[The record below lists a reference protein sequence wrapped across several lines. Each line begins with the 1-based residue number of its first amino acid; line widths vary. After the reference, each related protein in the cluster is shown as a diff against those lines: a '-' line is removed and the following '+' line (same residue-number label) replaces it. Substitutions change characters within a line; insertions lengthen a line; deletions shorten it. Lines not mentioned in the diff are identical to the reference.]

1 MGNFSIIQHKLHQFI
16 RKYYSNELI
25 KGLILFVALGL
36 LYLFFTLFIEYVLWL
51 SPRSRTVLFYAFVV
65 VELLLLIKFIF
76 IPILRLLGLKN
87 GISQD
92 EASKIIGRHFP
103 EVNDKLLN
111 LLQLNQNKEQTEL
124 LLAGIEQKAAG
135 LKIIPF
141 KKAIDFRS
149 NIKYLK
155 YLAIPVFIWSVTWI
169 SGRLSIFNE
178 SFDRVVHYQQ
188 IYEPPAPF
196 TFSILNDSLKIIE
209 GKSFNLKVQTYG
221 DVTPENVSIHF
232 NNENYILKNTRSGNF
247 EYSFENCKEPVSFYL
262 EANGIKSHDYL
273 LGVIP
278 VPTITGF
285 EMLLDYPGYT
295 GKNDETIRNT
305 GNGVIPEGTRIIWN
319 IVSRQTDSLTFLS
332 SRRAFFERETSN
344 NFTFKKQLKDNLS
357 YQIITSNKHLKNYE
371 ALAYTI
377 EVIKDAYPR
386 IDVKSDIDSVSRGPV
401 QFAGQLSD
409 DYGLT
414 KLNLIYYNAE
424 DANTTKNVVPI
435 TINNT
440 TFEQFYYVFYPDNL
454 KNIEPGKS
462 YTLYFEVSDNDGV
475 NGTKSTRSREFTYYN
490 KTAQEIT
497 DDLLKEQNQNLEDL
511 NSTTKEAEELSKD
524 IEEFSKNLKNKPDVN
539 WNDKKKLDA
548 FLKRQEQYQEMFRK
562 QTDNLLDNID
572 EQELNNPD
580 KSISEKQDELK
591 KRIEEAKDLQEKNQ
605 LLEELKKMADKLE
618 KENMLQK
625 LDELTEKNRQEKR
638 TLERMLELTK
648 RFFVEK
654 KLTQIVQKTDTL
666 ATSQEKLSES
676 KENNSGK
683 QEKLNKQFEDI
694 QKDFKDLLEQNNEL
708 IEPMHFPDTKKDR
721 DLIEETMKLAEENL
735 DQQDSDIENG
745 ERPTD
750 MDKMKN
756 RAILQQKAAAQKMK
770 QLSQKLSDAQS
781 AMQGEMLNE
790 NIDNI
795 RSILENLLAFSFGQE
810 QLMVSFEGIDAGSGD
825 FPNKLKEQFVLKED
839 FEHIDDSLYTL
850 SLRVQKLSSRIQ
862 THLTDAHYNLE
873 KSLEN
878 LAENRINQGMS
889 NQRYTMTA
897 ANDLADMLSDLLN
910 SLLNPNSGQGS
921 GNQFNL
927 PDIIEKQQ
935 GVTKELKKG
944 MQQGEQQGQGQSE
957 QMSAEQYQ
965 IYQQQ
970 AELRRA
976 LEELLEKEGNSG
988 AQGKKAL
995 KQMEE
1000 LEKQLLDKGLK
1011 EEVMQNM
1018 LRLEHELLKLKD
1030 ATLQQGEDNK
1040 RKSETNKEQF
1050 QNISVAPLKNSKL
1063 FFNTDE
1069 ILNRDPLPLRDDYKK
1084 RVQDYFK
1091 KD

>member
-1 MGNFSIIQHKLHQFI
+1 MGNFSVIQQKLHQFI

-25 KGLILFVALGL
+25 KGLILFAALGL
-36 LYLFFTLFIEYVLWL
+36 LYLFFTLFIEYILWL
-51 SPRSRTVLFYAFVV
+51 SPRSRTVLFYAFIA

-76 IPILRLLGLKN
+76 IPILRLFGLKS

-111 LLQLNQNKEQTEL
+111 LLQLNHNKEQTEL

-155 YLAIPVFIWSVTWI
+155 YLAIPVFIWLVTWI

-178 SFDRVVHYQQ
+178 SLNRVVHYQQ

-209 GKSFNLKVQTYG
+209 GKSFNLKVQTHG
-221 DVTPENVSIHF
+221 EVTPENVSIHF
-232 NNENYILKNTRSGNF
+232 NNENYILKNTSSGNF
-247 EYSFENCKEPVSFYL
+247 EYNFDNCKEPVSFYL
-262 EANGIKSHDYL
+262 EANGITSHDFL
-273 LGVIP
+273 LDVVP

-305 GNGVIPEGTRIIWN
+305 GNTVVPEGTRITWN
-319 IVSRQTDSLTFLS
+319 IVSRQTDSLSFLS
-332 SRRAFFERETSN
+332 AGSQRAFFERETAN
-344 NFTFKKQLKDNLS
+344 NFTFKKQLKDNLN
-357 YQIITSNKHLKNYE
+357 YQIITSNRQLKNYE

-377 EVIKDAYPR
+377 DVIKDTYPR
-386 IDVKSDIDSVSRGPV
+386 IDVRSDIDSVSRGPV

-414 KLNLIYYNAE
+414 KLNLIYYNSE
-424 DANTTKNVVPI
+424 DANAAKNTVPI

-440 TFEQFYYVFYPDNL
+440 TFEQFYYIFYPDNL
-454 KNIEPGKS
+454 TNIEPGKT

-475 NGTKSTRSREFTYYN
+475 NGNKSTRSHEFTYYN

-497 DDLLKEQNQNLEDL
+497 DDLLKEQKQNLEDL

-524 IEEFSKNLKNKPDVN
+524 IEEFSKSLKNKPDVN
-539 WNDKKKLDA
+539 WNDKKELDA

-562 QTDNLLDNID
+562 QTDNLLENID

-618 KENMLQK
+618 KEEMLQK
-625 LDELTEKNRQEKR
+625 LDQLTEKNRQERR

-666 ATSQEKLSES
+666 AAKQEKLSES
-676 KENNSGK
+676 KENNAGK
-683 QEKLNKQFEDI
+683 QEELNKQFEDI
-694 QKDFKDLLEQNNEL
+694 QKDFKDLQEQNNEL
-708 IEPMHFPDTKKDR
+708 IEPMDFPDTKSER
-721 DLIEETMKLAEENL
+721 NSIEETMQEAREKLEEKRTKENPNDKTGEKAE
-735 DQQDSDIENG
+735 QAKQS
-745 ERPTD
+745 
-750 MDKMKN
+750 
-756 RAILQQKAAAQKMK
+756 AISKQRSAAQKMK
-770 QLSQKLSDAQS
+770 QLSQKLSAAQS

-790 NIDNI
+790 NIENI
-795 RSILENLLAFSFGQE
+795 RAILENLLAFSFGQE
-810 QLMVSFEGIDAGSGD
+810 QLMLSFEGIDAGNGD
-825 FPNKLKEQFVLKED
+825 FPKKLKEQFVLKED

-850 SLRVQKLSSRIQ
+850 SLRVQKLSSKIQ
-862 THLTDAHYNLE
+862 THLTDAHYNLD

-910 SLLNPNSGQGS
+910 SLLNPSSGQGS

-935 GVTKELKKG
+935 GLKKQLEKG

-976 LEELLEKEGNSG
+976 LEELLDKEGNSG

-1030 ATLQQGEDNK
+1030 ATLQQGEDSK
-1040 RKSETNKEQF
+1040 RNSDTNKEQF
-1050 QNISVAPLKNSKL
+1050 LNKPIAPLKNNKL
-1063 FFNTDE
+1063 FFNT
-1069 ILNRDPLPLRDDYKK
+1069 
-1084 RVQDYFK
+1084 
-1091 KD
+1091 